1 MTKLILIIFLTIISF
16 GKDCSVES
24 MQSLLQIEIRDFES
38 LIMDDKTLED
48 IKSSQGSE
56 GKFYYERNTN
66 NLKYIKLIIYGEM
79 GKKIVYFYFDK
90 HKNILVK
97 SILENYNH
105 HIYDHKSD
113 LKVLSKITKLF
124 PICHDA
130 TSETLFYG
138 VENHEYK
145 NILKLVIK
153 LKKSYK
159 NLLLK
164 INSHP

>member
-1 MTKLILIIFLTIISF
+1 MKKLILIIFLTIMSF

-24 MQSLLQIEIRDFES
+24 MQSLLELDIKDFKS
-38 LIMDDKTLED
+38 LMMDDKILEG

-56 GKFYYERNTN
+56 GKFYYEKDTKD
-66 NLKYIKLIIYGEM
+66 LKYIKLIIYGEM
-79 GKKIVYFYFDK
+79 GRTIVHFYFDK
-90 HKNILVK
+90 GEDILVE

-105 HIYDHKSD
+105 HIYDQKSD

-124 PICHDA
+124 PICSST

-138 VENHEYK
+138 VANDEYK
-145 NILKLVIK
+145 NMLNLVNI

-159 NLLLK
+159 TK
-164 INSHP
+164 KQYVK